1 MRHFEHGF
9 VLWAGLAFTIL
20 GCGGPKSDMPFAPV
34 EALVLLDGQPVE
46 GATVTL
52 VPVREGAASATGTTD
67 PSGRAKLA
75 VLVPGQNVEGEYY
88 VGVVKSVVATRTEEE
103 EPATSDQPSPEPQVE
118 HIVPPRYNDPK
129 RSGIRVTVAPGQ
141 KEVRIELTSNP

>member
-1 MRHFEHGF
+1 MRQLKHVVVLGF
-9 VLWAGLAFTIL
+9 SLAFTIL
-20 GCGGPKSDMPFAPV
+20 GCGGPKADVPLAPV

-46 GATVTL
+46 GATVTF

-67 PSGRAKLA
+67 ASGRAKLV
-75 VLVPGQNVEGEYY
+75 VLVPGQKVEGEYY
-88 VGVVKSVVATRTEEE
+88 VGVMKSVVPTRTEEE
-103 EPATSDQPSPEPQVE
+103 ETAAKDQPSPEPEVK

-129 RSGIRVTVAPGQ
+129 QSGIRVTVAPGQ